1 METSSS
7 ISSSE
12 NMKKLLISLLLI
24 CIAVLA
30 VDRIGGLGMQWVS
43 RNSQDVLSPKL
54 WYIQDSIH
62 EDVILMGTSRCHHHF
77 VPSILA
83 DTLGMS
89 VYNAGVGG
97 SGNIFSHY
105 MLLCHIL
112 AHHTPKIICLDITT
126 SDFTLQE
133 SPLSAVCL
141 FAPLYGKNE
150 QADSVFRL
158 AGTYWAYK
166 ISHLYRYN
174 AKAASNLWGLILNRQ
189 KESDKGYMPLPQPKD
204 KNRGLKLEEDPLE
217 FRDDDNKIV
226 YLQRFISYCKQKGI
240 LLILVVSPKYTKVA
254 PDCYAT
260 PKKIAEDNGIP
271 FLDYHTHALYHTHP
285 EYFKDI
291 NHLYDKGAR
300 LFSSAF
306 AFDLKRCVSS
316 RTGAPHHS
324 HCP

>member
-1 METSSS
+1 MEFVG
-7 ISSSE
+7 E
-12 NMKKLLISLLLI
+12 GKRWYDLLWFGR
-24 CIAVLA
+24 IAGNKYRKQFIDTVVEGNQTTNQAWIQSVL
-30 VDRIGGLGMQWVS
+30 
-43 RNSQDVLSPKL
+43 QDK
-54 WYIQDSIH
+54 
-62 EDVILMGTSRCHHHF
+62 
-77 VPSILA
+77 
-83 DTLGMS
+83 
-89 VYNAGVGG
+89 NA
-97 SGNIFSHY
+97 
-105 MLLCHIL
+105 
-112 AHHTPKIICLDITT
+112 
-126 SDFTLQE
+126 
-133 SPLSAVCL
+133 
-141 FAPLYGKNE
+141 
-150 QADSVFRL
+150 
-158 AGTYWAYK
+158 W
-166 ISHLYRYN
+166 
-174 AKAASNLWGLILNRQ
+174 
-189 KESDKGYMPLPQPKD
+189 YMPLPQPKD

-316 RTGAPHHS
+316 RTGTPQHS